1 MDSPTDCSSNNG
13 FHPINQFAL
22 VSYIPHPLGQ
32 YLDELRL
39 NLVPACKPHAH
50 VTILPPRP
58 LCDEPEKAAGEIR
71 RLADDFSPFTVRLGE
86 IARFPISDV
95 IYIEL
100 DSGIP
105 ELKSMYRAMNSGASS
120 FSEAFAYH
128 PHITLAQNLV
138 PEKVHETLEK
148 ARQEWARCPYERS
161 FRVETLHFVQNTNIC
176 KWLDLAEFPLPVHAA
191 H

>member
-1 MDSPTDCSSNNG
+1 
-13 FHPINQFAL
+13 PINQFAL

-58 LCDEPEKAAGEIR
+58 LCAEPEEAADEIR

-120 FSEAFAYH
+120 FAEAFAYH

-138 PEKVHETLEK
+138 PEGVQETLEK
-148 ARQEWARCPYERS
+148 ARQ
-161 FRVETLHFVQNTNIC
+161 
-176 KWLDLAEFPLPVHAA
+176 
-191 H
+191 